1 MVPITEDRNNFQRID
16 EMDPE
21 DLRDPLMDEDIE
33 EEEEEEEDDKRHVQI
48 NLKPDQRTLKLM
60 LKYKP
65 GDVEDPRNFELPIKL
80 AGIGVLDSLS
90 RVVKGVGVKPRF
102 IMARNEINFGKKV
115 IAKGSKPM
123 PHPDDVTISNPDHVP
138 LTWAVDKEAIEDQ
151 KVFQISPTEGRL
163 DPNSS
168 ATIRVT
174 FNPLEPTDYSTDV
187 PLYLDGET
195 DKPYQIIKLQGE
207 GTEPK
212 IFFDRREVVLPVVP
226 LGIQTKATFLVCHN
240 GYENLELDPKIAS
253 EVGKL
258 PITWN
263 FPDGNNLGVTKQKL
277 KVEVMFSN
285 SKPLSFTTHFD
296 FYDDEGNKFSIP
308 ISGTTDNSLFTVF
321 QFLQRNSD
329 EYGLEVEDG
338 KPIKIYQDAS
348 SDKEDAKGGF
358 TKFSR
363 TGGASS
369 VVSRTA
375 RSLVGFNPVPL
386 YVLEKNCEY
395 IARWLNLTV

>member
-1 MVPITEDRNNFQRID
+1 
-16 EMDPE
+16 
-21 DLRDPLMDEDIE
+21 
-33 EEEEEEEDDKRHVQI
+33 
-48 NLKPDQRTLKLM
+48 M
-60 LKYKP
+60 LKYTP

-102 IMARNEINFGKKV
+102 LMAKTSINFGKKV

-123 PHPDDVTISNPDHVP
+123 SHPDDVNISNPDHVP
-138 LTWAVDKEAIEDQ
+138 LTWSIDKEVLDSQ

-163 DPNSS
+163 DPNSG
-168 ATIRVT
+168 AAIRVT
-174 FNPLEPTDYSTDV
+174 FNPLEPTEYGTQV
-187 PLYLDGET
+187 PLYLDGDT
-195 DKPYQIIKLQGE
+195 SKPYLIIELKGE

-212 IFFDRREVVLPVVP
+212 IFFDRREIILPVVP
-226 LGIQTKATFLVCHN
+226 LGIQSKATFLVCHN
-240 GYENLELDPKIAS
+240 GYQNLELDPKIAS

-258 PITWN
+258 PITWS
-263 FPDGNNLGVTKQKL
+263 FPDGNNLGVTKQKV

-308 ISGTTDNSLFTVF
+308 VSGTTDNSVFTVF
-321 QFLQRNSD
+321 SFLQRNSD
-329 EYGLEVEDG
+329 EYGLEIEEG

-348 SDKEDAKGGF
+348 SDREDGKGGV
-358 TKFSR
+358 TKQFSK

-375 RSLVGFNPVPL
+375 RSLIGFNPVPI
-386 YVLEKNCEY
+386 YVLEK
-395 IARWLNLTV
+395 